1 MSYQT
6 WRGAQTLG
14 AGGDDRHLA
23 ERNEKSFASALAS
36 LERDTRKTLTEW
48 AARGDRR
55 PSDMDGPA

>member
-1 MSYQT
+1 M
-6 WRGAQTLG
+6 G

-23 ERNEKSFASALAS
+23 ECQEKSFASAEAS
-36 LERDTRKTLTEW
+36 LERDTRKTLAEW